1 MIIQDKILSTIEQPF
16 FFYKGKFN
24 KINTKYFIDKIEEG
38 IEDRDNL
45 SFKTNVMG
53 EMTSYTWFNRDK
65 NFLDIV
71 QKGLDY
77 IDSTNLHE

>member
-38 IEDRDNL
+38 CKADDNN
-45 SFKTNVMG
+45 SFKSNIIGGMTNYKF
-53 EMTSYTWFNRDK
+53 SSISL
-65 NFLDIV
+65 FLVD
-71 QKGLDY
+71 
-77 IDSTNLHE
+77 LHRTTVP